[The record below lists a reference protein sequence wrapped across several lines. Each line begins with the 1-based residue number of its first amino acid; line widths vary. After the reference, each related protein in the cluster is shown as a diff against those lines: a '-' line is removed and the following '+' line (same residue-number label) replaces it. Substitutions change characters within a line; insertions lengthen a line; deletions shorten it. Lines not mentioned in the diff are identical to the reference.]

1 MASRLD
7 PPPPSLREA
16 LRNGGIFSTSL
27 GGAMQSTWDN
37 LRNGPQLAPSFEQQN
52 QMANHPGAAFATPG
66 SGFTPGRP
74 ALNEATGNG
83 IFGLPIPKQEQ
94 QNIQGLSGPVQI
106 AGLLSGAGQRGQMA
120 DFSQRLTAAGVNP
133 FDPSGQSP
141 GQFSQG
147 LTAAQGIYNNVFA
160 TPGTSGASPGSAVG
174 LPQGVPVHTYAPTD
188 LRHQALDAGGD
199 PFSQPGGPTVTAQAA
214 PSGAGLPV
222 WQQNQLPGNRFTLT
236 QNPATIPAPG
246 AAAPVPGAVSSPGS
260 VSTSGATPFQ
270 QNSSTFNSAIISPQK
285 AIAAAFA
292 PGVTDHLGE
301 YVKAAGGHVDKD
313 MLKTIS
319 DITLKRQAADAKAQS
334 NDALKKAYGTE
345 AAPDKPASDSPTA
358 DAPDAVAESKAH
370 LSNYINAGGNDHTV
384 INKMSSN
391 IETAKKQVQQQETH
405 KNLLSQVNLQND
417 RLMEQ
422 TDQAIKLAGA
432 AGPIAGHLVGHP
444 GGTDVTRLHALIGSI
459 GSNEMMDYIQ
469 RMKANSATGSTGI
482 GRILDREA
490 DAMTNTIAA
499 LKDHTLPAERLDP
512 EFLRGQLRDLQYYSY
527 RLNMTANGID
537 PDTRTFTTAAQAE
550 AAAKAGKIMPGD
562 KVLVGKRP
570 AVWK

>member
-7 PPPPSLREA
+7 PPPPSLRDA
-16 LRNGGIFSTSL
+16 LRNGGIFSTNL

-52 QMANHPGAAFATPG
+52 MAANHPAAAFATPG
-66 SGFTPGRP
+66 FAPGRP

-83 IFGLPIPKQEQ
+83 IFGLPLPKQEQ
-94 QNIQGLSGPVQI
+94 QNIQGLSGPVQL
-106 AGLLSGAGQRGQMA
+106 AGLLTGAGQRGQMA

-147 LTAAQGIYNNVFA
+147 VTAAQGIYNNVFA

-174 LPQGVPVHTYAPTD
+174 LPQGVPVHSFAPTD
-188 LRHQALDAGGD
+188 LRQTALDADGAPVTGFGGTQVSAL
-199 PFSQPGGPTVTAQAA
+199 PNGQGGT
-214 PSGAGLPV
+214 GF
-222 WQQNQLPGNRFTLT
+222 RLT
-236 QNPATIPAPG
+236 QNPATLPAPG
-246 AAAPVPGAVSSPGS
+246 GAAPAPGAVSSPGS
-260 VSTSGATPFQ
+260 VSTSSPTPFQ
-270 QNSSTFNSAIISPQK
+270 QNSSTFNSAIVSPQK

-334 NDALKKAYGTE
+334 NDALKKAYGTDTS
-345 AAPDKPASDSPTA
+345 PDKPATDSA
-358 DAPDAVAESKAH
+358 APDAVSESKAH
-370 LSNYINAGGNDHTV
+370 LSNYINAGGSDHTV

-422 TDQAIKLAGA
+422 TDQAIKLAGS

-550 AAAKAGKIMPGD
+550 AAAKAGKIAPGD